1 MSRLIVLLIMDIV
14 YQLRQRNC
22 NLKKIGA
29 QLLKKTTL
37 ISNILNFSSAL

>member
-22 NLKKIGA
+22 NLKKNWGPITEKDYPD
-29 QLLKKTTL
+29 L
-37 ISNILNFSSAL
+37 